1 MANTDHA
8 PTAAVRAAKS
18 HTDGNTR
25 ASAEDDFISYLR
37 WLRRKL
43 KNEAVGGT
51 NYANFVEALIE
62 DIEDG
67 EYMDE
72 AHQY

>member
-1 MANTDHA
+1 MAKTDHA
-8 PTAAVRAAKS
+8 PTSAVKAAKS

-25 ASAEDDFISYLR
+25 EATEGDFISHLR

-51 NYANFVEALIE
+51 NYANFIDGLIE
-62 DIEDG
+62 DIEDR
-67 EYMDE
+67 EYMNE